1 MPRKT
6 FKTATEPQES
16 PAETY
21 FTGEQPKEY
30 KSRRTQFLIKPSTH
44 AAIKKI
50 SVMRQTSVN
59 DLVEQIL
66 SEYAAAHEDEIQR
79 YEEVFGGDK

>member
-1 MPRKT
+1 MAVN
-6 FKTATEPQES
+6 FDNLC
-16 PAETY
+16 Y
-21 FTGEQPKEY
+21 NF
-30 KSRRTQFLIKPSTH
+30 
-44 AAIKKI
+44 IKKI